1 MADLDGKKL
10 KQVID
15 PTLAKAFTHPL
26 RGHVWVT
33 LFERGEASPSDI
45 ASELGLKVDDVDYH
59 FRELARR
66 GLIKLIRTQRG
77 QRGFDKHVYEPV
89 APALNLDDAKW
100 MELPKEVRVAFSGE
114 MVRQL
119 IQGITAALEAGSF
132 DARDRHL
139 SQSWVLVDE
148 QGWGEL
154 MAAAQQALERFL
166 AIGELAGA
174 RRKTTGEAGIPV
186 CLMIAAFETADSMSR
201 RQAGESEELERFPA
215 VSFAARS
222 KT

>member
-1 MADLDGKKL
+1 MANLDGKNL

-66 GLIKLIRTQRG
+66 GLVRLIRTQRG
-77 QRGFDKHVYEPV
+77 LRGFDKHVYEPV
-89 APALNLDDAKW
+89 SPALDFDDAKW
-100 MELPKEVRVAFSGE
+100 MELPEEVRSMLSGE
-114 MVRQL
+114 LVRQ
-119 IQGITAALEAGSF
+119 IIEGITTALEAGSF

-148 QGWGEL
+148 QGWTEL
-154 MAAAQQALERFL
+154 IAAARQALERFL

-174 RRKTTGEAGIPV
+174 RCKATGQVGIPV
-186 CLMIAAFETADSMSR
+186 CLMLAAFETADSMSR
-201 RQAGESEELERFPA
+201 RRAGESEEL
-215 VSFAARS
+215 
-222 KT
+222 